1 MYTYSIMP
9 LTEKGFDETLIDI
22 KNQYERG
29 ISTVPLLKMTLVPE
43 GNPVWDKAEKMCR
56 LYAKYKEALAPYGVK
71 TGVLVQASLG
81 HGYKIVPNPFQ
92 KMVNPID
99 GSEYPICC
107 PEDPDFL
114 EHFTGVLKRIAAEHP
129 SAIMLDDDFRI
140 IIREKPGCACPR
152 HMALFNEIT
161 GLNITREELYNH
173 ISTHPID
180 DKITVKYFELQKN
193 SLVKAAKLF
202 REAVDSVDPTIQG
215 IICVNGNESDIPA
228 LTSQIFAGKGNPSIA
243 RVPNGS
249 YAPNSLRQLSGCMSR
264 AAISGA
270 KLRENGV
277 DILIAETDTI
287 PFNRYGKSSRYLHS
301 QYTSSLIEGMSGAK
315 HWITRF
321 TLEEQNSGKSHREM
335 LAKHKGFYEKVSEYA
350 QNIRWLGINSYFTS
364 RRVTDYRPYAGVYE
378 GNSWVLYVIE
388 RMGLPFYFSNKSG
401 KVNFLDGDVVREMS
415 DVQIEELFKGS
426 VFTASDSAKDLID
439 RGFGKYLGVDIEEWN
454 LGNIS
459 GETFDKTAE
468 HFCTQQK
475 NAKKLIPY
483 DDTEILTYNFLREDE
498 KAKLLAPAVT
508 VLQRDEKL
516 SVVYCGTP
524 KAEFNYMEGFAF
536 LNESRKKQFV
546 KLLKKA
552 DALPV
557 YYPGDNEIM
566 FRAGMLPD
574 GRMLTYTVVL
584 GTDPEEGLEL
594 YLENV
599 PESAKILNPDGTETE
614 IKFEKASNNTYIF
627 NVKCETYYPTI
638 ILIEFKK

>member
-9 LTEKGFDETLIDI
+9 LTEKGFDETVKDI
-22 KNQYERG
+22 KDQFERG

-43 GNPVWDKAEKMCR
+43 GNPVWDKADKMCR
-56 LYAKYKEALAPYGVK
+56 LYAKYKEALEPYGVK
-71 TGVLVQASLG
+71 TGILVQASLG
-81 HGYKIVPNPFQ
+81 HGYKIVPNPYQ

-99 GSEYPICC
+99 GSEEFVCC
-107 PEDPDFL
+107 PEDPAFL
-114 EHFTGVLKRIAAEHP
+114 EHFTAVMKRIAMEHP
-129 SAIMLDDDFRI
+129 YAIMLDDDFRI
-140 IIREKPGCACPR
+140 ITRAKPGCACPR
-152 HMALFNEIT
+152 HMAMFNEAT
-161 GLNITREELYNH
+161 GLSYTREQLYNH
-173 ISTHPID
+173 IITHPID
-180 DKITVKYFELQKN
+180 DEISVKYFEIQKN
-193 SLVKAAKLF
+193 SLVKAAKMF
-202 REAVDSVDPTIQG
+202 REVIDSIDPSIQG
-215 IICVNGNESDIPA
+215 IICVNGNESDISA
-228 LTSQIFAGKGNPSIA
+228 LTSKVFAGKGNPSIA

-249 YAPNSLRQLSGCMSR
+249 YAPNSLRHLSSCMSR
-264 AAISGA
+264 AAISGT

-335 LAKHKGFYEKVSEYA
+335 LAKHKNFYEKVSSYA
-350 QNIRWLGINSYFTS
+350 QNIQWLGINSYFTS
-364 RRVTDYRPYAGVYE
+364 RKVTDYRHYGHVYE
-378 GNSWVLYVIE
+378 GNSWILYVIE
-388 RMGLPFYFSNKSG
+388 RMGLPFYFLNESG
-401 KVNFLDGDVVREMS
+401 KANFLDGDVVREMS
-415 DVQIEELFKGS
+415 DSQIEDLFKGS
-426 VFTASDSAKDLID
+426 VFTASDSAKDLIE
-439 RGFGKYLGVDIEEWN
+439 RGFGKYLGTDIEEWD

-468 HFCTQQK
+468 HFCTSQK
-475 NAKKLIPY
+475 NAKKLVPCEG
-483 DDTEILTYNFLREDE
+483 TEVLTYNFRREDE

-508 VLQRDEKL
+508 MLQRDDKI
-516 SVVYCGTP
+516 SVVYSGTP

-566 FRAGMLPD
+566 FRAGILPD

-584 GTDPEEGLEL
+584 GTDPEESLEL
-594 YLENV
+594 YLEKT
-599 PESAKILNPDGTETE
+599 PECVKLLNADGTESE
-614 IKFEKASNNTYIF
+614 ISFEETGESTYTF
-627 NVKCETYYPTI
+627 DVRCETYYPVVL
-638 ILIEFKK
+638 LIDFE